1 MNQNRCHHP
10 THDLDL
16 PNIKKEKSGIRE
28 RIQEL
33 KDFLIIAW
41 EKYNGDWF
49 EVPDEL
55 FAKYGLD
62 PCDMDDRFY
71 FGSALKISIQE
82 LEKFSEAED
91 K

>member
-1 MNQNRCHHP
+1 M
-10 THDLDL
+10 TT
-16 PNIKKEKSGIRE
+16 IKE

-33 KDFLIIAW
+33 NDFLIIAW

-62 PCDMDDRFY
+62 PGDMDDLFY
-71 FGSALKISIQE
+71 FGSALKMAIKE
-82 LEKFSEAED
+82 LEKFSEVE
-91 K
+91 KQ